1 MIHRLRVRGSCSRTA
16 AAPPTNSSVR
26 RCATSAARTAEIG
39 RWVPAPGALLFKTL
53 LSDPETQSVNYI
65 AEDLGVITPD
75 VEALRD
81 GFGLPGI
88 RVLQFGFG
96 PDET

>member
-1 MIHRLRVRGSCSRTA
+1 M
-16 AAPPTNSSVR
+16 
-26 RCATSAARTAEIG
+26 
-39 RWVPAPGALLFKTL
+39 PAPGALLFKTL
-53 LSDPETQSVNYI
+53 LSDPDTEGVRYI

-81 GFGLPGI
+81 GSGLPGI

-96 PDET
+96 PDENYDGRPWAA